1 MTYLTPN
8 HPAVEAAA
16 RSAYERAWCGE
27 NEPWSEVDDL
37 ERDEWRADEAHSLT
51 AALPHLTAVD
61 LRHTP
66 AGRAL
71 MAEAWDQGVADNE
84 RGWQHVYAGHDIDP
98 DDPLAICQT
107 CGTPNPYRKGD
118 A

>member
-37 ERDEWRADEAHSLT
+37 ERDEWRADEAHSPPPPSPT
-51 AALPHLTAVD
+51 
-61 LRHTP
+61 
-66 AGRAL
+66 
-71 MAEAWDQGVADNE
+71 
-84 RGWQHVYAGHDIDP
+84 
-98 DDPLAICQT
+98 
-107 CGTPNPYRKGD
+107 
-118 A
+118 